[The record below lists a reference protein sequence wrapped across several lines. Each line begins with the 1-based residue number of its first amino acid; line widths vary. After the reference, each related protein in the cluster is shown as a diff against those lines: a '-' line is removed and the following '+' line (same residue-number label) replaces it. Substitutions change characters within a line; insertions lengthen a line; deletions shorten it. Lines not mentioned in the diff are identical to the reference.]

1 MDLLYSEA
9 HKAFRREV
17 CDFIAANLPDDLRQ
31 RLRAGGFA
39 SKADT
44 ELWQRALN
52 KRGWG
57 APAWPKAFGGAGW
70 DAAEQQIFA
79 DECAAAPA
87 PPPHIF
93 NITMLGPVI
102 IHFGSDAQREYFL
115 PKLLNAD
122 IQVCQGFSEP
132 GSGSDLASLKT
143 SAVREG
149 DEYVV
154 NGQKIWTSQAHYSD
168 WVFCLVRTD
177 PNAVKKQAG
186 ISFLLI
192 DLKAPGVTV
201 RPIISIDGRH
211 SLNEVFFDSVRVP
224 VTNLVGEENKG
235 WDYAKFLLGHERAY
249 IAGIGRNKERV
260 ACARALL
267 ATLEDEGHSAF
278 TVADWRGRIAMIEA
292 DLHALEVTQFRMQGG
307 HADMKLSPMLKARGS
322 EIFQAITDLICRMTA
337 PASLRA
343 DGAGGGA
350 LTRSYLYSRAVSI
363 FGGST
368 EVQKN
373 ILSAT
378 VLDLS

>member
-1 MDLLYSEA
+1 MDLLYSEQ
-9 HKAFRREV
+9 HKAFRQEIR
-17 CDFIAANLPDDLRQ
+17 DFIAANLPDDMRQ

-44 ELWQRALN
+44 ELWQRRLN
-52 KRGWG
+52 TRGWG

-79 DECAAAPA
+79 DECACAPA

-93 NITMLGPVI
+93 NITMLGPVLV
-102 IHFGSDAQREYFL
+102 HFGSDAQREYFL

-132 GSGSDLASLKT
+132 GAGSDLASLKT
-143 SAVREG
+143 RAERTADG
-149 DEYVV
+149 YLV

-168 WVFCLVRTD
+168 WIFCLVRTD
-177 PNAVKKQAG
+177 PGAAKPQAG
-186 ISFLLI
+186 ISFILI
-192 DLKAPGVTV
+192 DLKSPGITV

-211 SLNEVFFDSVRVP
+211 SLNEVFFDNVLVP
-224 VTNLVGEENKG
+224 AQNLVGEENKG

-249 IAGIGRNKERV
+249 IAGIGRSKERV
-260 ACARALL
+260 AYAKDLL
-267 ATLEDEGHSAF
+267 ARLETEGRPADTLAP
-278 TVADWRGRIAMIEA
+278 WRGRIAMIEA
-292 DLHALEVTQFRMQGG
+292 DLHALEVTQFRMHGG

-322 EIFQAITDLICRMTA
+322 EIFQAITEVICGMRGTDA
-337 PASLRA
+337 LRA
-343 DGAGGGA
+343 DTGT
-350 LTRSYLYSRAVSI
+350 LTKSYLYSRAVSI

-378 VLDLS
+378 VLDLR